1 MPRLAVALCAAHLL
15 SLGAAAMGAQDSSYD
30 QNALRVE
37 SHRGDLQIVRGI
49 HGTVVARSGVFRG
62 PRVADLVSQSEKAL
76 EEAKVFERDY
86 RPGQCIAA
94 VGLAMLGVALGAS
107 RTSDFNVVIPTG
119 LTTASIVL
127 IAYGGTKLHR
137 ANQALSRAIWWYNR
151 DLKR

>member
-1 MPRLAVALCAAHLL
+1 MPRFAIVLCAAHLL
-15 SLGAAAMGAQDSSYD
+15 SLGATAMAAQDSSYD

-49 HGTVVARSGVFRG
+49 QGTVVARAGVFRG
-62 PRVADLVSQSEKAL
+62 PKVADLVSQSEKAL
-76 EEAKVFERDY
+76 EEARVFEREY
-86 RPGQCIAA
+86 RPGQYIAA
-94 VGLAMLGVALGAS
+94 VGIATMGIALGAS
-107 RTSDFNVVIPTG
+107 RMPDFNVLIPTG

-127 IAYGGTKLHR
+127 IAYGGAKLHR